1 MGQCM
6 PTWMAWKYRMRYRA
20 YRLGYSGAKGALDGL
35 KACEADSSPVDKTT
49 IETAPIDAPLFNHL
63 SDQKQR
69 EINKYREDYRKY
81 RLGYASGAKGEVA
94 DIFKRQLSRDEKCEA
109 VEEILTRTTSQSSG
123 TDDEMESLARTFSEP
138 VPVWQP
144 STVKGLAS
152 HYSGIFSEAL
162 CKEVDVEDESKSMY
176 FTLPKSVLP
185 DPSAQYFQVPQMEDG
200 TLELDAELLL
210 SKTPLPK
217 AAAEFSSIHVVQTS
231 GVSAKITAAS
241 IKNSAA
247 KIRKPCVLH
256 DWPELSTDAKAEY
269 D

>member
-1 MGQCM
+1 MSRGLTGGFFKQLEVVEQVERKREAASSIIHHSTAGWYAYWSHVAFILFGDEGQGFRSFGHGEASEAKA
-6 PTWMAWKYRMRYRA
+6 MAVYLEEPLYAFWKNQGAGEDGSRDTAETPGMRVDIEKYRMRYRA

-123 TDDEMESLARTFSEP
+123 TSDR
-138 VPVWQP
+138 
-144 STVKGLAS
+144 
-152 HYSGIFSEAL
+152 
-162 CKEVDVEDESKSMY
+162 
-176 FTLPKSVLP
+176 
-185 DPSAQYFQVPQMEDG
+185 
-200 TLELDAELLL
+200 
-210 SKTPLPK
+210 
-217 AAAEFSSIHVVQTS
+217 
-231 GVSAKITAAS
+231 
-241 IKNSAA
+241 
-247 KIRKPCVLH
+247 
-256 DWPELSTDAKAEY
+256 
-269 D
+269 